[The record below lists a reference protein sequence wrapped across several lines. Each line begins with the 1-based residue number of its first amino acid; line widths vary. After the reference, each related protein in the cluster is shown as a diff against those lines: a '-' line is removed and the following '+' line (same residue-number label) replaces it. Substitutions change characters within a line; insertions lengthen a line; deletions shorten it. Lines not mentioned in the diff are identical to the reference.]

1 MKYKVVS
8 STLFIAGQKY
18 RRGDIVE
25 LADAT
30 EYGVRVEPHVE
41 PEPPKPV
48 RRTRAKKVEVSDEDR

>member
-1 MKYKVVS
+1 M
-8 STLFIAGQKY
+8 FIAGQKY

-48 RRTRAKKVEVSDEDR
+48 RRARVKKVEVSDEDR